1 MCIFSIQLFQRMFP
15 CDTSKNFSLG
25 RTKAS
30 YLFSDGLGPFLV
42 KKLTHAINTSECG
55 YTLMLGE
62 TTTAQVVK
70 QMDLLIYHWCE
81 TRDEIWTEYLSS
93 LFFGRAIAGDLLE
106 MILKEI
112 LDSRQVQ
119 RSCLT
124 CLLMVQISTSH
135 YGISW
140 MKLWRRK
147 DLGLLPLITR
157 TLHVIHN
164 EFWKGLNA
172 YVHEAEELAF
182 DLYYWSRIAP
192 CRWEDIQ
199 NLEKDMDPHLHKSL
213 FFWHV
218 DARWLTLV
226 SSLEHVMICFS
237 STEK

>member
-30 YLFSDGLGPFLV
+30 HLFSNGLGPFLV
-42 KKLTHAINTSECG
+42 KKLTHAINTSESG
-55 YTLMLGE
+55 YTLIIGE

-70 QMDLLIYHWCE
+70 QMDLLIHHWCE
-81 TRDEIWTEYLSS
+81 TRDEIRTEYLSS
-93 LFFGRAIAGDLLE
+93 LFFRRAIAGDLLE

-124 CLLMVQISTSH
+124 CLSMVQISTSH

-147 DLGLLPLITR
+147 DLGLLPLIMC
-157 TLHVIHN
+157 TLHAIHN

-199 NLEKDMDPHLHKSL
+199 NLWEGYGSKSSQKC
-213 FFWHV
+213 FFG
-218 DARWLTLV
+218 T
-226 SSLEHVMICFS
+226 
-237 STEK
+237 